1 MATVSIGASMNT
13 GVSTY
18 SEDGVAVVRGLL
30 SQMQLD
36 ELAGLLDEAESLA
49 SPMAS
54 ELGSPDGRFFND
66 FNTWRKNSRIWS
78 FLASPSLLEV
88 GPKYVGTESVRLF
101 HDHILIK
108 EGLSP
113 ETPWHQDRPYYLVAG
128 PMNYSIWMSP
138 EPVAREEGLEFIK
151 GSHLT
156 EALYLPVN
164 FKDGTEMMDT
174 GNWEFSSL
182 DKERLNEWLTTNE
195 TVGYDLDAGDAIV
208 FDNRILHRARRSTNA
223 VPRRAL
229 SIRYLG
235 DHAYLTWRG
244 VNQTPPLHRMG
255 LRFSEGDMPTDA
267 WFPRLL
273 PN

>member
-1 MATVSIGASMNT
+1 MTLNNT
-13 GVSTY
+13 SY
-18 SEDGVAVVRGLL
+18 SRDGVAVVRGLL
-30 SQMQLD
+30 SNAQVK
-36 ELAGLLDEAESLA
+36 ELAGLLEEAPAVA

-54 ELGSPDGRFFND
+54 DLGSPEGRFFND
-66 FNTWRKNSRIWS
+66 FNTWRRNARIRE
-78 FLASPSLLEV
+78 FLGSQSLVEA
-88 GPKYVGTESVRLF
+88 GPRYVGTKSVRLF

-113 ETPWHQDRPYYLVAG
+113 ETPWHQDRPYYLVSG

-151 GSHLT
+151 GSHAT
-156 EALYLPVN
+156 EVLYLPVN
-164 FKDGTEMMDT
+164 FKDGTEMVDAR
-174 GNWEFSSL
+174 GGAFCSL
-182 DKERLNEWLTTNE
+182 DSVQLEQWLSTHE
-195 TVGYDLDAGDAIV
+195 SIGYDLDPGDVLI
-208 FDNRILHRARRSTNA
+208 FDNRILHRARRSTNP

-235 DHAYLTWRG
+235 DGARLTWLG

-255 LRFSEGDMPTDA
+255 LKFSEGDEPPEA
-267 WFPRLL
+267 WFPQLL